1 MLMSRT
7 LLASALAAAA
17 LSMSGCAYMA
27 VSTAPAKVASTSR
40 SDLAKQA
47 DSVFWDTLH
56 NGRYDQINRAL
67 EIQTAAYLQNPSD
80 ALTAAHA
87 GWLHIWRLAESGRL
101 PQVPA
106 TITNDA
112 VMSRKY
118 FEEAVRLQPGEAR
131 FQGFLGS
138 VLLAE
143 GSIHK
148 DEKLTRQGYYTLR
161 DSVDAWPEFNLFTA
175 GYSLSRLPADSA
187 RYKEALAMQWR
198 TLDLCTGQAVNR
210 QNPDFAPY
218 MTLATENG
226 TKRVC
231 WNSWIAPHNFEG
243 FFMNMGDMLV
253 KAGDVATAQK
263 VYANARL
270 STTYA
275 SWKHR
280 ALLEQRITDAAAN
293 VAAFN
298 AASGP
303 GGPSTPDS
311 KRIMIQTSVACMAC
325 HQN

>member
-1 MLMSRT
+1 MLKSRT
-7 LLASALAAAA
+7 LLASALAAASLA
-17 LSMSGCAYMA
+17 MSGCAYMA

-47 DSVFWDTLH
+47 DKVFWDTLH
-56 NGRYDQINRAL
+56 NGRYDQIDQAL
-67 EIQTAAYLQNPSD
+67 NIQTAAYLQDPSD
-80 ALTAAHA
+80 ALTAAHT

-101 PQVPA
+101 AQVPA

-143 GSIHK
+143 GAIHK

-187 RYKEALAMQWR
+187 RYKEALDMQWR
-198 TLDLCTGQAVNR
+198 TLDLCTGQAVSR
-210 QNPDFAPY
+210 QNPDFSPF
-218 MTLATENG
+218 MKLATETG
-226 TKRVC
+226 PKRVC

-303 GGPSTPDS
+303 GGPSAPDS
-311 KRIMIQTSVACMAC
+311 KRIMIQTTVACMAC